1 MAVLTLS
8 ERRQAARRLAHRM
21 YGELG
26 QSATLDLE
34 QIVAAV
40 AGIDDFLEANM
51 IAINT
56 AIPQPARGIMTAPQ
70 KAELLAYVALKKTG
84 AI

>member
-1 MAVLTLS
+1 MAALTLA

-21 YGELG
+21 YGERG
-26 QSATLDLE
+26 DTATLDLE

-51 IAINT
+51 TAINQ
-56 AIPQPARGIMTAPQ
+56 AISQPARGILTAPQ